1 MPNSPKAALFFYRRN
16 LESLLYECSYDLM
29 QQKFYNS
36 RRFHKMCDLISML
49 LSPKNIALC
58 YISSAYITY
67 CYFVVKPMNGSL
79 SHTTEKVRK
88 CCRKRPL
95 RSPTSATILMVRHC
109 PWGKGQGISPRKIVL
124 KSKQWDMQAETT
136 MLYCTE
142 INAR

>member
-1 MPNSPKAALFFYRRN
+1 
-16 LESLLYECSYDLM
+16 
-29 QQKFYNS
+29 
-36 RRFHKMCDLISML
+36 
-49 LSPKNIALC
+49 
-58 YISSAYITY
+58 
-67 CYFVVKPMNGSL
+67 MNGSL
-79 SHTTEKVRK
+79 SDTTEKVLPEK
-88 CCRKRPL
+88 AL